1 MKIFNNLINKMK
13 NIENIPGKNPFKVPE
28 NYFEEVNRRI
38 ISATAGGDE
47 KPVRHSLYRRMR
59 PYILAAAAF
68 TGFVIISYFTAR
80 VFITGE
86 KDSETALAETIS
98 VSYFN
103 DIDIY
108 SIEES
113 AMELE
118 LSDGLSG
125 IKKSEIIDYLML
137 EDIKTEDIIEIL

>member
-1 MKIFNNLINKMK
+1 MK
-13 NIENIPGKNPFKVPE
+13 NSENIPGKNPFKVPE

-38 ISATAGGDE
+38 ISATVGEDE
-47 KPVRHSLYRRMR
+47 KPASHSLYRRIR
-59 PYILAAAAF
+59 PYMLAAAAF

-80 VFITGE
+80 VFISGGMDTE
-86 KDSETALAETIS
+86 SNLAETVS
-98 VSYFN
+98 VTYLD

-113 AMELE
+113 ALELE

-125 IKKSEIIDYLML
+125 IKKSDIVDYLMH

>member
-1 MKIFNNLINKMK
+1 MKS
-13 NIENIPGKNPFKVPE
+13 IENIPVKNPFKVPE

-38 ISATAGGDE
+38 ISATAEEDE
-47 KPVRHSLYRRMR
+47 KPVRHSIYRRMR
-59 PYILAAAAF
+59 PYMLAAAAF

-80 VFITGE
+80 VFITGGKE
-86 KDSETALAETIS
+86 SEANLAETVS
-98 VSYFN
+98 VAYLN

-113 AMELE
+113 ALDLE

-125 IKKSEIIDYLML
+125 IKKSEIVDYLML

>member
-1 MKIFNNLINKMK
+1 MQ

-38 ISATAGGDE
+38 ISATAGEDE

-59 PYILAAAAF
+59 PYMLAAAAF
-68 TGFVIISYFTAR
+68 TGFVIISYFAAR
-80 VFITGE
+80 VFITGD
-86 KDSETALAETIS
+86 KDSETALAETIT

-113 AMELE
+113 ALELE
-118 LSDGLSG
+118 FSDGLSG
-125 IKKSEIIDYLML
+125 IKKSEIVDYLLL
-137 EDIKTEDIIEIL
+137 EDIKTEEIIEML

>member
-1 MKIFNNLINKMK
+1 MK
-13 NIENIPGKNPFKVPE
+13 NSENIPGKNPFKVPE

-38 ISATAGGDE
+38 ISATVGEDE
-47 KPVRHSLYRRMR
+47 KPVSHSLYRRIR
-59 PYILAAAAF
+59 PYMLAAAAF

-80 VFITGE
+80 AFITGE
-86 KDSETALAETIS
+86 MDTESSLAETVS
-98 VSYFN
+98 VTYLN

-113 AMELE
+113 ALELE

-125 IKKSEIIDYLML
+125 IKKSDIVDYLMH

>member
-1 MKIFNNLINKMK
+1 MKIFNNLISKMK

-38 ISATAGGDE
+38 ISATAGEDE

-113 AMELE
+113 ALELE